1 VMESTNRVLSRKS
14 DPAPGPSVHAASLR
28 FGLDPVHVR
37 TLGLLASACAAAA
50 ALVLAADVVFEPRV
64 DLRELAILIGVLTVA
79 LAIAAIVAGKP
90 NWSYGLDVAG
100 VALMV
105 LGVAAG
111 TMLPD
116 GLDAAAILPLG
127 GAVLTLPREHGRP
140 LLIMFVA
147 AFLFGMAGE
156 TAAYTVGAMA
166 AVVGPDNV
174 ARSLAESG
182 VMLALIYGIVWW
194 VGDKWWAA
202 TASAQQSL
210 SSQRRLL
217 EVNERLLSTLDPE
230 GVLSLIADS
239 LKSILTYD
247 NLTIYRVD
255 RAAGVMRPVVARD
268 RFAQLIL
275 GTTLPITVG
284 VTGWVVE
291 HGEAQCVNDSRT
303 DPRVAVIP
311 GTPDEP
317 EALIV
322 VPLYV
327 QGQVAGTLN
336 VGRMGRHEA
345 YFSSQEFEMAR
356 LFAGQASIALQ
367 NAEAHRA
374 VSDRAETDAVTGLGN
389 RGSFNERLEALT
401 TNPAAQPCALV
412 MIDLDGLH
420 DYNNRYGHPAGDAA
434 LKLVGS
440 AIASAVR
447 DRDQAFR
454 YGGDEFAVLLPR
466 TDLSRAAVVAERI
479 RKAINDLGSGVPTG
493 SLGVACTS
501 AATVTPK
508 QLLDRADAAL
518 FEAKDSGGNQVDL
531 ADEGS
536 AA

>member
-1 VMESTNRVLSRKS
+1 METTRRALARDLDTPPGASRR
-14 DPAPGPSVHAASLR
+14 GLGLV
-28 FGLDPVHVR
+28 FGLDPKPVR
-37 TLGLLASACAAAA
+37 TLGLLASACAVAT
-50 ALVLAADVVFEPRV
+50 ALVLTADVVLQPKVEPNAF
-64 DLRELAILIGVLTVA
+64 LILAGILGVA
-79 LAIAAIVAGKP
+79 LTIAAIVAGKP
-90 NWSYGLDVAG
+90 RWSYGLDVAG
-100 VALMV
+100 VTLML

-111 TMLPD
+111 AMLPD

-140 LLIMFVA
+140 LAFMFLLAFA
-147 AFLFGMAGE
+147 AGMTGESLSYLVGGMAN
-156 TAAYTVGAMA
+156 
-166 AVVGPDNV
+166 VVGPGNV

-182 VMLALIYGIVWW
+182 VMLALIYGVVWW
-194 VGDKWWAA
+194 VGDKWWDA
-202 TASAQQSL
+202 TASAHHSL

-230 GVLSLIADS
+230 GVLGLIADS
-239 LKSILTYD
+239 LKSVLSYD

-255 RAAGVMRPVVARD
+255 RAAGIMRPVVARD

-275 GTTLPITVG
+275 GTTLPVTVG

-291 HGEAQCVNDSRT
+291 HGEAQCVNDSRK
-303 DPRVAVIP
+303 DPRVAIIP

-322 VPLYV
+322 VPLFV
-327 QGQVAGTLN
+327 RGLVAGTLN
-336 VGRMGRHEA
+336 VGRMGGREA
-345 YFSSQEFEMAR
+345 YYSPQEFEIAR

-367 NAEAHRA
+367 NAETHRA
-374 VSDRAETDAVTGLGN
+374 VTDRAETDAVTGLGN
-389 RGSFNERLEALT
+389 RGSFNERLDALA

-412 MIDLDGLH
+412 MIDLDGLK
-420 DYNNRYGHPAGDAA
+420 DYNDRHGHPAGDAA

-440 AIASAVR
+440 AIGSAVR

-466 TDLSRAAVVAERI
+466 TDLAKAAAVAERI
-479 RKAINDLGSGVPTG
+479 RKSIDDLGTGVPTG

-501 AATVTPK
+501 NRIVTS
-508 QLLDRADAAL
+508 QALLDRADAAL
-518 FEAKDSGGNQVDL
+518 YDAKYSGGNRIEID
-531 ADEGS
+531 AEDP